1 MKHAVKESSNSMVAE
16 TKTLL
21 MDPYYIRVALR
32 KGFADSKQTK
42 ARTTSNGSSLA
53 PLGSIL
59 DVALRKF
66 RQILGTPWGMSFYL
80 HELILL
86 VMDVLP
92 RGKCLLG

>member
-1 MKHAVKESSNSMVAE
+1 MKHDVKESSNPMVAE
-16 TKTLL
+16 TKILL
-21 MDPYYIRVALR
+21 MDHTILDVALR
-32 KGFADSKQTK
+32 KGFADSKQSK

-66 RQILGTPWGMSFYL
+66 RQILGTPWEMSFYL